1 MQSEMAAMSSCS
13 VLLGL
18 ISMGDIQ
25 VVYAIEGRALLG
37 RTRPSCEKSQRSR
50 GGDIKETNCLVYDSH
65 LIYSFVNVLFRF
77 KEPLW

>member
-13 VLLGL
+13 VLLEL

-25 VVYAIEGRALLG
+25 AVYAIEGLG
-37 RTRPSCEKSQRSR
+37 TTRPNCEKSPRSR

-65 LIYSFVNVLFRF
+65 LIYSFVNIHCRF

>member
-1 MQSEMAAMSSCS
+1 MQSEMAAMSSCP

-37 RTRPSCEKSQRSR
+37 RTRPNCEKSPRSR

-65 LIYSFVNVLFRF
+65 LIYSFVNIHCRF